1 MSDENVTKM
10 LSVLPK
16 SHLERLHI
24 ALKCRFETNSDS
36 LFRNRP
42 KRFVTSLKHMNKDMY
57 VVPVNFPLDMADL
70 YVSALPLPTRESEP
84 YVIMFEECS
93 LNVTN
98 VFQHSNTQVLC
109 GLEHDTKERS
119 NMQTKIETRYHA
131 LYSTP
136 QFHASLSH
144 EIYLYDSQCERYL
157 ESFCERYATTSARL
171 RISRFIGCIS
181 DVFHQA
187 HRFRAFIGLAQ
198 QFILHYLL
206 RNHPHNK

>member
-1 MSDENVTKM
+1 MTKM

-84 YVIMFEECS
+84 YV
-93 LNVTN
+93 NVRGMLTRM
-98 VFQHSNTQVLC
+98 FQHDSNTQVLC
-109 GLEHDTKERS
+109 ELEHD
-119 NMQTKIETRYHA
+119 A
-131 LYSTP
+131 
-136 QFHASLSH
+136 
-144 EIYLYDSQCERYL
+144 
-157 ESFCERYATTSARL
+157 
-171 RISRFIGCIS
+171 
-181 DVFHQA
+181 
-187 HRFRAFIGLAQ
+187 
-198 QFILHYLL
+198 
-206 RNHPHNK
+206 